1 MPLKYM
7 IAAKGRHKETLAP
20 LIQMTENLVRQHFE
34 PEASVMTSIAQRVD
48 PGLKINTSI
57 E

>member
-1 MPLKYM
+1 M
-7 IAAKGRHKETLAP
+7 IAAKGHHKETLAS
-20 LIQMTENLVRQHFE
+20 LLQMTENLVRQHFA

-48 PGLKINTSI
+48 PKLKINASI